1 MTAWLL
7 DMLHILRTSVCKH
20 IREAREWVF
29 AVQLGIRYE
38 EENLEASLVSTYSG
52 SGCSDVNIL
61 AIALFANMIPW
72 TLLTCSLQCGVVVA
86 EVFWQMKFTNRRQ
99 VDVAKNWTLYCQS
112 FSSMS
117 KQTAEGL
124 DAWIHLLSRSIT
136 KIFIQS
142 YQLDL
147 WILLWSFFCCLGQYC
162 GWWCRISRLGT
173 TTTTAQGWGQKMF
186 GCSLALA
193 PPELAT
199 YLAM

>member
-1 MTAWLL
+1 
-7 DMLHILRTSVCKH
+7 MLHILRTSVCKH

-38 EENLEASLVSTYSG
+38 EENLEASLVSIYSG

-136 KIFIQS
+136 KIFITIIS
-142 YQLDL
+142 AGFMDIIMVFLL
-147 WILLWSFFCCLGQYC
+147 LFGAIL
-162 GWWCRISRLGT
+162 RL
-173 TTTTAQGWGQKMF
+173 MV
-186 GCSLALA
+186 
-193 PPELAT
+193 
-199 YLAM
+199 

>member
-1 MTAWLL
+1 
-7 DMLHILRTSVCKH
+7 
-20 IREAREWVF
+20 
-29 AVQLGIRYE
+29 
-38 EENLEASLVSTYSG
+38 
-52 SGCSDVNIL
+52 
-61 AIALFANMIPW
+61 MIPW
-72 TLLTCSLQCGVVVA
+72 TLLTCSLWCGVVVA

-173 TTTTAQGWGQKMF
+173 TTTTAQGARKKDVRLLPGTPWAGYIFGDVKMES
-186 GCSLALA
+186 GDIKKPQLSLCLA
-193 PPELAT
+193 SASELRSSAVWC
-199 YLAM
+199 

>member
-1 MTAWLL
+1 MTFCRAVGN
-7 DMLHILRTSVCKH
+7 T
-20 IREAREWVF
+20 IRGRKPRGKSSLALTVAVGAR
-29 AVQLGIRYE
+29 
-38 EENLEASLVSTYSG
+38 
-52 SGCSDVNIL
+52 CSDVNIL

-72 TLLTCSLQCGVVVA
+72 TLLTCSLWCGVVVA

-173 TTTTAQGWGQKMF
+173 TTTTARGWGQKMF
-186 GCSLALA
+186 GCSLA